1 MALFL
6 VTPPALLPVSLAEAK
21 AHLRVEVDQDNALIG
36 SLIQAATE
44 YAKNFTHRAFITET
58 WNDTRDEFPCGRYE
72 RIVLPY
78 PPVSSITSIT
88 YTATDGTSTT
98 WDSSLYTTSLPTG
111 PHAAP
116 AEIEPI
122 YGGYYPY
129 TREVINAVRIR
140 FVCGYGANGG
150 YVPDAIKAAIRLLV
164 AHWYDRREPV
174 NVGNLVTTIPLAV
187 DSLLWPFK
195 VL

>member
-6 VTPPALLPVSLAEAK
+6 VSPPALQPVSVAEAK
-21 AHLRVEVDQDNALIG
+21 AHLRVEVDQDNALIE
-36 SLIQAATE
+36 SLIQGATE
-44 YAKNFTHRAFITET
+44 YAQNLTHRAFISQT
-58 WNDTRDEFPCGRYE
+58 WDDKRDAFPCG

-78 PPVSSITSIT
+78 PPVSSITSVT

-98 WDSSLYTTSLPTG
+98 WSSALYTTSLPTG

-122 YGGYYPY
+122 YGGIYPQ
-129 TREVINAVRIR
+129 TRSVINAVTVRC
-140 FVCGYGANGG
+140 VCGYGASGG
-150 YVPDAIKAAIRLLV
+150 YVPEAIRAAIKLLV

-174 NVGNLVTTIPLAV
+174 NVGNLVTQIPIAV

-195 VL
+195 VV